1 MKRRGFSLV
10 ELLVAIAIIGILLAI
25 ATLMFSQYTLK
36 ANIESQTRK
45 IYADLMNARAEAIM
59 QKVDRSFTING
70 AQFMI
75 YPTPDGSGAPISQE
89 TLKFPVTVN
98 NPAVISFDT
107 RGVADVNVAD
117 PMTICVNQA
126 GNPASFDSIIITKT
140 LIQMGKWNG
149 GGCTRGNV
157 TPK

>member
-1 MKRRGFSLV
+1 MERRGFTLV
-10 ELLVAIAIIGILLAI
+10 ELLIVIAIIGILLAI

-45 IYADLMNARAEAIM
+45 IYTDLMNARSEAIM
-59 QKVDRSFTING
+59 QKVDRSFSVNG
-70 AQFMI
+70 SQFKI
-75 YPTPDGSGAPISQE
+75 YPTPDGSGAPISQQ
-89 TLKFPVTVN
+89 TLKFPVTVD
-98 NPAVISFDT
+98 NPAAISFDT
-107 RGVADVNVAD
+107 RGVGSDTA
-117 PMTICVNQA
+117 TICVNQA
-126 GNPASFDSIIITKT
+126 GNPAAIDSIIITKT

>member
-1 MKRRGFSLV
+1 MERRGFSIV
-10 ELLVAIAIIGILLAI
+10 ELLVVIAIIGILLAI

-45 IYADLMNARAEAIM
+45 IYADLMHARSEAIM

-70 AQFMI
+70 AQFTI
-75 YPTPDGSGAPISQE
+75 YPTPDGSGAAIYQQ
-89 TLKFPVTVN
+89 TLKFPVTVD

-107 RGVADVNVAD
+107 RGVASDTATV
-117 PMTICVNQA
+117 CVNQA
-126 GNPASFDSIIITKT
+126 GNPASLDSIIITKT
-140 LIQMGKWNG
+140 LIQMGKWSG

>member
-1 MKRRGFSLV
+1 MKRHGFSLV
-10 ELLVAIAIIGILLAI
+10 ELLVVIAIIGILLAI

-45 IYADLMNARAEAIM
+45 IYADLMNARSEAIM

-75 YPTPDGSGAPISQE
+75 YPTPDGSGAAIYQQ
-89 TLKFPVTVN
+89 TLKYPVIVN
-98 NPAVISFDT
+98 NPAAISFDT
-107 RGVADVNVAD
+107 RGVADVD
-117 PMTICVNQA
+117 PVNPLAICVNQP
-126 GNPASFDSIIITKT
+126 GNPAAFDSVVITKT

>member
-1 MKRRGFSLV
+1 MKRHGFSLV
-10 ELLVAIAIIGILLAI
+10 ELLVVIAIIGILLAI

-45 IYADLMNARAEAIM
+45 IYTDLMNARAEAIM

-89 TLKFPVTVN
+89 TLKFPVTVD
-98 NPAVISFDT
+98 NPAVIFFDT
-107 RGVADVNVAD
+107 RGVASDTATV
-117 PMTICVNQA
+117 CVNQA
-126 GNPASFDSIIITKT
+126 GNPASFDSVVITKT

-149 GGCTRGNV
+149 GGCTSGNV

>member
-1 MKRRGFSLV
+1 MKRRGFTIV
-10 ELLVAIAIIGILLAI
+10 ELLVVIAIIGILLTI

-36 ANIESQTRK
+36 ANIEKQTRK
-45 IYADLMNARAEAIM
+45 VYTDLMDARSQAIM
-59 QKVDRSFTING
+59 QKVDRSFSING
-70 AQFMI
+70 SQFRI
-75 YPTPDGSGAPISQE
+75 YPTPNGSGAPIYQE
-89 TLKFPVTVN
+89 TLNFPVAVD

-107 RGVADVNVAD
+107 RGVASATVTV
-117 PMTICVNQA
+117 CVNQP
-126 GNPASFDSIIITKT
+126 GNPAALDSVVITKT